1 MYNKGGY
8 STKNISSPEGGW
20 RTIKKPELEE
30 NIKIFGKKIY
40 TPYLYL
46 QGVPKR
52 YCL

>member
-40 TPYLYL
+40 TPY
-46 QGVPKR
+46 
-52 YCL
+52 